1 MQEAWSHDRPE
12 LSWEPE
18 MNQSE
23 LIERLVSRGGDTRI
37 YEGLGRRRQGWATL
51 SLPPCGR
58 AKLRATY
65 QGRVVPQPLQDH
77 SVSPGPLRRSHR
89 QGRW

>member
-23 LIERLVSRGGDTRI
+23 LIERLVI
-37 YEGLGRRRQGWATL
+37 AVRRHPYL
-51 SLPPCGR
+51 
-58 AKLRATY
+58 
-65 QGRVVPQPLQDH
+65 
-77 SVSPGPLRRSHR
+77 
-89 QGRW
+89 